1 MGIGDSKM
9 YEILRNTTKIRD
21 LGTNRRKNKNI
32 SGKTGTYYEKGYLLE
47 VHINRTA
54 ANLK

>member
-9 YEILRNTTKIRD
+9 YQILRNTTKIRD
-21 LGTNRRKNKNI
+21 VGIKRRKNKNI
-32 SGKTGTYYEKGYLLE
+32 LGKTGTHYEKGYLLE
-47 VHINRTA
+47 AHINRTV

>member
-21 LGTNRRKNKNI
+21 VGTKRRKNKNI
-32 SGKTGTYYEKGYLLE
+32 LGKIGTYYEKGYLLE
-47 VHINRTA
+47 AHINRTV